1 MNVHFIVVSVFFL
14 PFNQSN
20 VGRRMVLLVR
30 HPDFEQERQRLDF
43 TKRYIDVVIKTSETS
58 KDQFQRN
65 MQEAFGDADWSES
78 GLYSQLLT
86 TANFFE
92 MSRSELESL
101 RKASKKPYFARVDFE
116 RNDGDLGEVLYF
128 GKTSLYQR
136 ESQEQIIVDWRSPIA
151 NLYYEGRIGE
161 IEYEAEGET
170 FSGNITL
177 KRQLMIEDGELEE
190 VRDIDLT
197 TTDELLQESL
207 SKSSSNRLTDII
219 TTIQEEQNRII
230 RADLNKPIIVQGA
243 AGSGKTTIALH
254 RISYF
259 IYHYKDLIDPRQLMI
274 LAPSRVFIDY
284 ISEALPELGV
294 EKVKQFTFA
303 EYVQVAIGKQLK
315 LVADNKL
322 TRLLEKDDEETKA
335 AIWISGF
342 KGSPLFKLILDEYVK
357 DIFRSFHPEEDFYCD
372 KYRLYSAKKFI
383 RLLEEDYWYLPLY
396 SRLDKLKAILQNE
409 VKLKKKKM
417 LERVTDFYDV
427 KIEKA
432 LYKNIDPVIRKEFVT
447 KCLDKKEE
455 RIGQIKKAIRSSV
468 KGYFKHFKNK
478 NLLQYYQEL
487 YQDPE
492 QLASYSSGKLSR
504 EDACALC
511 NYNQKLIHE
520 KSYELEDLGALL
532 YLQELLFG
540 VDKDNKAKN
549 VVIDEAQDYSFMQLQ
564 ALKTAVDTDM
574 FTLVGDLA
582 QGIHSYRGLQTWEEV
597 HRRIFPR
604 ATYTEL
610 QKSYRTTVEI
620 MKQANQILQLL
631 QYDFPEVEPVVRHG
645 TEPEFISIDK
655 DDWGEEL
662 IKHIEELKG
671 EGFKTF
677 AVIAKTMK
685 DCKLANEKLS
695 RCHNGFHLVDEA
707 GIIPKDKT
715 LIVPSYQAKGL
726 EFDVVFAISL
736 EEIYSRK
743 NELDIKLLYVT
754 MTRPLHR
761 LYFLGSEKED
771 FLLRK

>member
-1 MNVHFIVVSVFFL
+1 MGS
-14 PFNQSN
+14 
-20 VGRRMVLLVR
+20 
-30 HPDFEQERQRLDF
+30 HPDFEKERQRLDF

-92 MSRSELESL
+92 MSKTELESL

-116 RNDGDLGEVLYF
+116 RNDGGSGEVLYF

-177 KRQLMIEDGELEE
+177 KRQLMIEQGVLEE

-219 TTIQEEQNRII
+219 TTIQEEQNKII

-259 IYHYKDLIDPRQLMI
+259 IYHYKDMFDPRQLMI
-274 LAPSRVFIDY
+274 LAPNRVFIDY

-303 EYVQVAIGKQLK
+303 EYVQVAIGKQVK
-315 LVADNKL
+315 LAADDKL
-322 TRLLEKDDEETKA
+322 IRLLEKDDEETKA
-335 AIWISGF
+335 AVWISGM
-342 KGSPLFKLILDEYVK
+342 KGSPAFKNILDEYVK
-357 DIFRSFHPEEDFYCD
+357 DIFKGFHPDADFYCD
-372 KYRLYSAKKFI
+372 KYRLYSAKKFVK
-383 RLLEEDYWYLPLY
+383 LLEEDYWYLPLY
-396 SRLDKLKAILQNE
+396 TRLDKLKAILQNE
-409 VKLKKKKM
+409 VKLKKKII
-417 LERVTDFYDV
+417 LERVTEFYEA

-447 KCLDKKEE
+447 KCHDKKEE
-455 RIGQIKKAIRSSV
+455 RFRQVQKAIRSSV
-468 KGYFKHFKNK
+468 KSYFKQFQIKNIF
-478 NLLQYYQEL
+478 QYYEEL
-487 YQDPE
+487 FGDPGR
-492 QLASYSSGKLSR
+492 LVSYSNGKLTL
-504 EDACALC
+504 EDADTLCA
-511 NYNQKLIHE
+511 YNRRLFSM
-520 KSYELEDLGALL
+520 KSYEIEDLGALL
-532 YLQELLFG
+532 YLQERLFG
-540 VDKDNKAKN
+540 VAKEHKAKN

-582 QGIHSYRGLQTWEEV
+582 QGIHSYRGLQTWEDV

-620 MKQANQILQLL
+620 MNQANQVLQLL
-631 QYDFPEVEPVVRHG
+631 TYDFPEVEPVVRHG
-645 TEPEFISIDK
+645 KEPEFISIDK
-655 DDWGEEL
+655 DGWEEEL
-662 IKHIEELKG
+662 IERIDTLKG

-685 DCKLANEKLS
+685 DCKLANDKLS
-695 RCHNGFHLVDEA
+695 EVNQGFHLIDEA
-707 GIIPKDKT
+707 GSIPKDKT
-715 LIVPSYQAKGL
+715 FIVPSYQAKGL

-736 EEIYSRK
+736 EETYGTE
-743 NELDIKLLYVT
+743 NDLDIKLLYVT

-761 LYFLGSEKED
+761 LYFLGRKKSA
-771 FLLRK
+771 FLIET

>member
-1 MNVHFIVVSVFFL
+1 MVSL
-14 PFNQSN
+14 GN
-20 VGRRMVLLVR
+20 

-86 TANFFE
+86 AANFFE
-92 MSRSELESL
+92 MSKTELEGL

-116 RNDGDLGEVLYF
+116 RNDGDRGEVLYF

-177 KRQLMIEDGELEE
+177 KRQLMIEEGVLEE
-190 VRDIDLT
+190 IRDIDLT

-219 TTIQEEQNRII
+219 TTIQEEQNKII

-259 IYHYKDLIDPRQLMI
+259 IYHYKDLFDPRQLMI

-294 EKVKQFTFA
+294 EKVKQFTFS
-303 EYVQVAIGKQLK
+303 EYVQAAIGKQVK
-315 LVADNKL
+315 LVADDKL
-322 TRLLEKDDEETKA
+322 TRLLEKDDEEINSA
-335 AIWISGF
+335 VWISGL
-342 KGSPLFKLILDEYVK
+342 KGSPVFKYILDEYVK
-357 DIFRSFHPEEDFYCD
+357 DIFSGFHPNADFYCD

-409 VKLKKKKM
+409 VKLKKKIM
-417 LERVTDFYDV
+417 LERVVDLYDA

-455 RIGQIKKAIRSSV
+455 RIGQIQKAIRTSV
-468 KGYFKHFKNK
+468 KGYFKQFKSK
-478 NLLQYYQEL
+478 DLLDYYQEL
-487 YQDPE
+487 YEDPE
-492 QLASYSSGKLSR
+492 RLASYSNGKLTV
-504 EDACALC
+504 EDASVLC
-511 NYNQKLIHE
+511 EYNHKLFSV
-520 KSYELEDLGALL
+520 KSYEMEDLGALL
-532 YLQELLFG
+532 YLQERLFG
-540 VDKDNKAKN
+540 VDKENKAKN

-597 HRRIFPR
+597 HNRIFPR

-620 MKQANQILQLL
+620 MKQANEILQLL
-631 QYDFPEVEPVVRHG
+631 SYDFPEVEPVVRHG
-645 TEPEFISIDK
+645 KDPEFISIEK
-655 DDWGEEL
+655 EGWEEEL
-662 IKHIEELKG
+662 IELIASLKE

-685 DCKLANEKLS
+685 DCKLANEKL
-695 RCHNGFHLVDEA
+695 RGFHQGFHLIDEA
-707 GIIPKDKT
+707 GNIPKDKT

-736 EEIYSRK
+736 EEAYFHG

-761 LYFLGSEKED
+761 LYFLGNEKNA
-771 FLLRK
+771 FLIET

>member
-1 MNVHFIVVSVFFL
+1 MGS
-14 PFNQSN
+14 
-20 VGRRMVLLVR
+20 
-30 HPDFEQERQRLDF
+30 HPDFEKERQRLDF

-92 MSRSELESL
+92 MSKTELESL

-116 RNDGDLGEVLYF
+116 RNDGGSGEVLYF

-177 KRQLMIEDGELEE
+177 KRQLMIEQGVLEE

-219 TTIQEEQNRII
+219 TTIQEEQNKII

-259 IYHYKDLIDPRQLMI
+259 IYHYKDMFDPRQLMI
-274 LAPSRVFIDY
+274 LAPNRVFIDY
-284 ISEALPELGV
+284 LSEALPELGV

-303 EYVQVAIGKQLK
+303 EYVQVAIGKQVK
-315 LVADNKL
+315 LAADDKL

-335 AIWISGF
+335 AVWISGL
-342 KGSPLFKLILDEYVK
+342 KGSPAFKNILDEYVK
-357 DIFRSFHPEEDFYCD
+357 DIFKGFHPDADFYCD
-372 KYRLYSAKKFI
+372 KYRLYSAKKFVK
-383 RLLEEDYWYLPLY
+383 LLEEDYWYLPLY
-396 SRLDKLKAILQNE
+396 TRLDKLKAILQNE
-409 VKLKKKKM
+409 VKLKKKII
-417 LERVTDFYDV
+417 LERVTEFYEA

-447 KCLDKKEE
+447 KCHDKKEE
-455 RIGQIKKAIRSSV
+455 RFRQVQKAIRYSV
-468 KGYFKHFKNK
+468 KSYFKQFQIKNIF
-478 NLLQYYQEL
+478 QYYEEL
-487 YQDPE
+487 FGDPGR
-492 QLASYSSGKLSR
+492 LVSYSNGKLTL
-504 EDACALC
+504 EDADTLCA
-511 NYNQKLIHE
+511 YNRRLFSM
-520 KSYELEDLGALL
+520 KSYEIEDLGALL

-540 VDKDNKAKN
+540 VAKEHKAKN

-582 QGIHSYRGLQTWEEV
+582 QGIHSYRGLQTWEDV

-620 MKQANQILQLL
+620 MNQANQVLQLL
-631 QYDFPEVEPVVRHG
+631 TYDFPEVEPVVRHG
-645 TEPEFISIDK
+645 KEPAFISIDK
-655 DDWGEEL
+655 DGWEEEL
-662 IKHIEELKG
+662 IERIDTLKG

-685 DCKLANEKLS
+685 DCKLAYDKLS
-695 RCHNGFHLVDEA
+695 EVNQGFHLIDEA
-707 GIIPKDKT
+707 GSIPKDKT

-736 EEIYSRK
+736 EETYGTE

-761 LYFLGSEKED
+761 LYFLGRKKSA
-771 FLLRK
+771 FLIET

>member
-1 MNVHFIVVSVFFL
+1 MGS
-14 PFNQSN
+14 
-20 VGRRMVLLVR
+20 
-30 HPDFEQERQRLDF
+30 HPDFEKERQRLDF

-92 MSRSELESL
+92 MSKTELESL

-116 RNDGDLGEVLYF
+116 RNDGGSGEVLYF

-177 KRQLMIEDGELEE
+177 KRQLMIEQGVLEE

-219 TTIQEEQNRII
+219 TTIQEEQNKII

-259 IYHYKDLIDPRQLMI
+259 IYHYKDMFDPRQLMI
-274 LAPSRVFIDY
+274 LAPNRVFIDY

-303 EYVQVAIGKQLK
+303 EYVQVAIGKQVK
-315 LVADNKL
+315 LAADDKL

-335 AIWISGF
+335 AVWISGL
-342 KGSPLFKLILDEYVK
+342 KGSPAFKNILDEYVK
-357 DIFRSFHPEEDFYCD
+357 DIFKGFHPDADFYCD
-372 KYRLYSAKKFI
+372 KYRLYSAKKFVK
-383 RLLEEDYWYLPLY
+383 LLEEDYWYLPLY
-396 SRLDKLKAILQNE
+396 TRLDKLKAILQNE
-409 VKLKKKKM
+409 VKLKKKII
-417 LERVTDFYDV
+417 LERVTEFYEA

-447 KCLDKKEE
+447 KCHDKKEE
-455 RIGQIKKAIRSSV
+455 RFRQVQKAIRSSV
-468 KGYFKHFKNK
+468 KSYFKQFQIKNIF
-478 NLLQYYQEL
+478 QYYEEL
-487 YQDPE
+487 FGDPGR
-492 QLASYSSGKLSR
+492 LVSYSNGKLTL
-504 EDACALC
+504 EDADTLCA
-511 NYNQKLIHE
+511 YNRRLFSM
-520 KSYELEDLGALL
+520 KSYEFEDLGALL

-540 VDKDNKAKN
+540 VAKEHKAKN

-582 QGIHSYRGLQTWEEV
+582 QGIHSYRGLQTWEDV

-620 MKQANQILQLL
+620 MNQANQVLQLL
-631 QYDFPEVEPVVRHG
+631 TYDFPEVEPVVRHG
-645 TEPEFISIDK
+645 KEPEFISIDK
-655 DDWGEEL
+655 DGWEEEL
-662 IKHIEELKG
+662 IERIDTLKG

-685 DCKLANEKLS
+685 DCKLANDKLS
-695 RCHNGFHLVDEA
+695 EVNQGFHLIDEA
-707 GIIPKDKT
+707 GSIPKDKT

-736 EEIYSRK
+736 EETYSTE

-761 LYFLGSEKED
+761 LYFLG
-771 FLLRK
+771 RKKSAFHIET

>member
-1 MNVHFIVVSVFFL
+1 MGS
-14 PFNQSN
+14 
-20 VGRRMVLLVR
+20 

-92 MSRSELESL
+92 MSKTELEGL
-101 RKASKKPYFARVDFE
+101 RKARKKPYFARVDFE
-116 RNDGDLGEVLYF
+116 RNDGDSGEVLYF

-170 FSGNITL
+170 FNGNITL
-177 KRQLMIEDGELEE
+177 KRQLMIEDGVLEE

-219 TTIQEEQNRII
+219 TTIQEEQNKII

-259 IYHYKDLIDPRQLMI
+259 IYHYKDLFDPRQLMI

-294 EKVKQFTFA
+294 EKVKQFTFS
-303 EYVQVAIGKQLK
+303 EYVQLAIGKQIK
-315 LVADNKL
+315 LVADDKL
-322 TRLLEKDDEETKA
+322 TRMLEKDDEEIKVA
-335 AIWISGF
+335 VWISGL
-342 KGSPLFKLILDEYVK
+342 KGSPAFKLILDEYVK
-357 DIFRSFHPEEDFYCD
+357 DIFRGFHPDEDFYCD
-372 KYRLYSAKKFI
+372 KYRIYSAKKFI

-396 SRLDKLKAILQNE
+396 TRLDKLKAVLKSE
-409 VKLKKKKM
+409 VKMKKNIM
-417 LERVTDFYDV
+417 LDRVIDFYEA

-432 LYKNIDPVIRKEFVT
+432 LYKNIDPVIRKDFVT

-455 RIGQIKKAIRSSV
+455 RIKQVQKAIRTSV
-468 KGYFKHFKNK
+468 KGYFKQFKIK
-478 NLLQYYQEL
+478 DLLTYYQEL
-487 YQDPE
+487 YEDPE
-492 QLASYSSGKLSR
+492 RLAFYSNGKLTF
-504 EDACALC
+504 EDAGALC
-511 NYNQKLIHE
+511 EYNHKLFSD
-520 KSYELEDLGALL
+520 KSYEMEDLGALL
-532 YLQELLFG
+532 YLQERLFG
-540 VDKDNKAKN
+540 VDKENKAKN

-620 MKQANQILQLL
+620 MKQANRILQLL
-631 QYDFPEVEPVVRHG
+631 TYDFPEVEPVVRHG
-645 TEPEFISIDK
+645 REPEFISIEK
-655 DDWGEEL
+655 DGWEEEL
-662 IKHIEELKG
+662 IELIDKLKG

-685 DCKLANEKLS
+685 DCKLANEKLTGV
-695 RCHNGFHLVDEA
+695 HQGFHLIDE
-707 GIIPKDKT
+707 GGNIPKDKT
-715 LIVPSYQAKGL
+715 LIVPSYLAKGL

-736 EEIYSRK
+736 EEVYCREK
-743 NELDIKLLYVT
+743 ELDIKLLYVT

-761 LYFLGSEKED
+761 LYFLGNDNKA
-771 FLLRK
+771 FLIENGEEEAGR

>member
-1 MNVHFIVVSVFFL
+1 MI
-14 PFNQSN
+14 
-20 VGRRMVLLVR
+20 LLGN
-30 HPDFEQERQRLDF
+30 HPDFEHERQRLDF
-43 TKRYIDVVIKTSETS
+43 TKRYMDVVIKTSETS

-78 GLYSQLLT
+78 ALYSQLLT

-92 MSRSELESL
+92 MSKTELESL

-116 RNDGDLGEVLYF
+116 RNDGESGEVLYF

-170 FSGNITL
+170 FCGNITL
-177 KRQLMIEDGELEE
+177 KRQLMIEEGVLEE

-219 TTIQEEQNRII
+219 TTIQEEQNKII

-259 IYHYKDLIDPRQLMI
+259 IYHYKDLFDPRQLMI

-294 EKVKQFTFA
+294 EKVKQFTFS
-303 EYVQVAIGKQLK
+303 EYVQVAIGRQVK
-315 LVADNKL
+315 LVADDKL
-322 TRLLEKDDEETKA
+322 TRLLEKDDEEIKTA
-335 AIWISGF
+335 VWISGL
-342 KGSPLFKLILDEYVK
+342 KGSPAFKYILDEYVK
-357 DIFRSFHPEEDFYCD
+357 DIFQGFHPDTDFYCD

-409 VKLKKKKM
+409 VKLKKKIM
-417 LERVTDFYDV
+417 LERAVGFYEA

-432 LYKNIDPVIRKEFVT
+432 LYKNIDPVVRKEFVT

-455 RIGQIKKAIRSSV
+455 RIGQIKKAVRSSV
-468 KGYFKHFKNK
+468 KGYFKQFKK
-478 NLLQYYQEL
+478 KDLLQYYQEL

-492 QLASYSSGKLSR
+492 RLASYSNGKLTV
-504 EDACALC
+504 EDANALC
-511 NYNQKLIHE
+511 EYNQKHFSD
-520 KSYELEDLGALL
+520 KCYEMEDLGALL
-532 YLQELLFG
+532 YLQERLFG
-540 VDKDNKAKN
+540 VDKENKAKN

-597 HRRIFPR
+597 HHRIFPR

-620 MKQANQILQLL
+620 MKQANRILQLL
-631 QYDFPEVEPVVRHG
+631 TYDFPEVEPVVRHG
-645 TEPEFISIDK
+645 RNPEFISIEK
-655 DDWGEEL
+655 EGWEEKLIEL
-662 IKHIEELKG
+662 IEGLKR

-695 RCHNGFHLVDEA
+695 GFHQGFHLINEA
-707 GIIPKDKT
+707 GNIPKDKT

-736 EEIYSRK
+736 EEAYCRE

-761 LYFLGSEKED
+761 LYFLGNEKNA
-771 FLLRK
+771 FLIET

>member
-1 MNVHFIVVSVFFL
+1 
-14 PFNQSN
+14 
-20 VGRRMVLLVR
+20 MVILGS
-30 HPDFEQERQRLDF
+30 HPDFELERQRLDF

-92 MSRSELESL
+92 MSKAELESL

-116 RNDGDLGEVLYF
+116 RNDGERGEVLYF

-177 KRQLMIEDGELEE
+177 KRQLMIEEGVLEE

-219 TTIQEEQNRII
+219 TTIQEEQNKII

-259 IYHYKDLIDPRQLMI
+259 IYHYKDLFDPRQLMI

-294 EKVKQFTFA
+294 EKVKQFTFS
-303 EYVQVAIGKQLK
+303 EYVQAAIGKQVK
-315 LVADNKL
+315 LVPDDKL
-322 TRLLEKDDEETKA
+322 TRMLEKDDEEIKSA
-335 AIWISGF
+335 VWISGL
-342 KGSPLFKLILDEYVK
+342 KGSPVFKYILDEYVK
-357 DIFRSFHPEEDFYCD
+357 DIFRGFHPDADFYCD

-396 SRLDKLKAILQNE
+396 GRLDKLKAILQNE
-409 VKLKKKKM
+409 VKLKKKIM
-417 LERVTDFYDV
+417 LDRVLDFYEA

-432 LYKNIDPVIRKEFVT
+432 LIKNIDPDIRKEFVT

-455 RIGQIKKAIRSSV
+455 RIGQIQKAIRSSV
-468 KGYFKHFKNK
+468 KGYFKQFKNK
-478 NLLQYYQEL
+478 DLLHYYQEL

-492 QLASYSSGKLSR
+492 RLASYSNGKLTF
-504 EDACALC
+504 EDASVLC
-511 NYNQKLIHE
+511 EYNHKLFSD
-520 KSYELEDLGALL
+520 KSYEMEDLGALL
-532 YLQELLFG
+532 YLQERLFG
-540 VDKDNKAKN
+540 VDKENKAKN

-582 QGIHSYRGLQTWEEV
+582 QGIHSYRGLQTWAEV
-597 HRRIFPR
+597 HHRIFPR

-620 MKQANQILQLL
+620 MKQANRILQLL
-631 QYDFPEVEPVVRHG
+631 TYDFPEVEPVVRHG
-645 TEPEFISIDK
+645 RDPEFISIEK
-655 DDWGEEL
+655 KGWEEEL
-662 IKHIEELKG
+662 IELIESLKG

-695 RCHNGFHLVDEA
+695 AFHQSFHLIDEA
-707 GIIPKDKT
+707 GNIPKDKT

-736 EEIYSRK
+736 EEAYCRE

-761 LYFLGSEKED
+761 LYFLGNEKNA
-771 FLLRK
+771 FLIET